1 LQEKF
6 LGVLKIG
13 VIGSNRGIG
22 LILVRQL
29 IRFRHQVY
37 AYCRNACEELRSVRP
52 KNIIENFDVTHQAAM
67 RVSLR
72 SLGSVKLDWLI
83 HVAGL
88 LRPVT
93 FSSFNQSSVFEQFK
107 VNAVGPILTVQ
118 VFLPYRAQSSKIGIL
133 TSKLGSIKQNTSGG
147 SDGYRVSKSV
157 LNMAGKSMSGE
168 LRPKG
173 IALFLLHP
181 GFVRTDMTGFRVNI
195 DPSDSASAF
204 IKIINAAI
212 LRDSG
217 SFFNIDGKSFIGD
230 RLPTCS
236 DTMED
241 IKGKGEIY
249 EAQAMAGTGYR
260 GYY

>member
-1 LQEKF
+1 M
-6 LGVLKIG
+6 GVLKIG
-13 VIGSNRGIG
+13 VVGSNRGIG
-22 LILVRQL
+22 LSLVWQL
-29 IRFRHQVY
+29 VRFRHQVY
-37 AYCRNACEELRSVRP
+37 AFCRNASEELSSVRP
-52 KNIIENFDVTHQAAM
+52 KNIIENFDVTNQAAM

-118 VFLPYRAQSSKIGIL
+118 VFLPYLAQSSKIGIL

-147 SDGYRVSKSV
+147 SDGCRMSKSE

-181 GFVRTDMTGFRVNI
+181 GFVRTDMTGFRGNT
-195 DPSDSASAF
+195 DPSDWASAL
-204 IKIINAAI
+204 IKIINAKS

-217 SFFNIDGKSFIGD
+217 SFFNIDGKSFRGD
-230 RLPTCS
+230 SLPTCS
-236 DTMED
+236 DIMED

-249 EAQAMAGTGYR
+249 GAQAMAGTGYR